1 MRDLIEIGYPL
12 AHKTKTVTI
21 ASVPWVVAR
30 NKVFTVIV
38 LYQLCSSSVC

>member
-21 ASVPWVVAR
+21 VSVPWVVAC

-38 LYQLCSSSVC
+38 LYQLCNSSVC

>member
-21 ASVPWVVAR
+21 VSVPWVVER
-30 NKVFTVIV
+30 NEIFTVFV
-38 LYQLCSSSVC
+38 LYQLCNSSVY

>member
-21 ASVPWVVAR
+21 VSVPWVVER
-30 NKVFTVIV
+30 NKIFTVSV
-38 LYQLCSSSVC
+38 LYQLCNSSVY

>member
-12 AHKTKTVTI
+12 AHKTKTVRI
-21 ASVPWVVAR
+21 VSVPWVVAR

-38 LYQLCSSSVC
+38 LYQLCNSLVY